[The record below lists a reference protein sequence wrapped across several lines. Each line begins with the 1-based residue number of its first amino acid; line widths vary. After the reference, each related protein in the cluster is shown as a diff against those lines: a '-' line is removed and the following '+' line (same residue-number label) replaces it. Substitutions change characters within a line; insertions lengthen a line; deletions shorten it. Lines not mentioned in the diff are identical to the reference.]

1 MAAFSALMAQDTQ
14 LSILSSSIMGELD
27 AALKSGSE
35 ARRIDML
42 ARVAN
47 VFAADASRYSE
58 EQLRFFDDIMVRLID
73 SVGTSARATLAAKL
87 ALIANAPSGVIHA
100 LAFDHDIQVAGPV
113 LTRSERLQE
122 QALLASAK
130 TKSLQH
136 LLAISRRRDLSE
148 AVTDLLIERGDRK
161 LNLSTARNKSARISD
176 FGFRLLVKW
185 ATGDDELA
193 AVVGLRSDIPRPHF
207 LVLLENASRS
217 VRGRL
222 GAANPQATSSAERI
236 VSDIVAADE
245 SKAPTRLAATR
256 ARLERQHRLGHL
268 TENEI
273 AQFAKDRKL
282 DETAVGLAIVCDM
295 PADVVER
302 ALTDQNSEMVL
313 ILAKVGGL
321 SPASTRAIL
330 ALRGPERGASSQDL
344 ERALDNYDR
353 LPVDTARRVLGFF
366 RDRAKASMAPAPE
379 RPLAVNCW

>member
-1 MAAFSALMAQDTQ
+1 MAAFSAFMAQDAQ
-14 LSILSSSIMGELD
+14 LSILGSSIMRELD
-27 AALKSGSE
+27 AALESGSE

-42 ARVAN
+42 ARVAD

-58 EQLRFFDDIMVRLID
+58 EQLRFFDEIMVRLID
-73 SVGTSARATLAAKL
+73 SAGTSARARLAAKL
-87 ALIANAPSGVIHA
+87 APIANAPSAVIHA

-113 LTRSERLQE
+113 LTRSKRLEE

-148 AVTDLLIERGDRK
+148 AVSDLLIERGDRK
-161 LNLSTARNKSARISD
+161 LNLSTARNQSARISD

-193 AVVGLRSDIPRPHF
+193 AVVGQRSDIPRPHF

-217 VRGRL
+217 VRARL
-222 GAANPQATSSAERI
+222 AAANPQATSSAERI

-245 SKAPTRLAATR
+245 APTRLAATR
-256 ARLERQHRLGHL
+256 ARLEWQHRLGRL

-273 AQFAKDRKL
+273 AQFAQDRKL
-282 DETAVGLAIVCDM
+282 DETAAGLAIVCDM

-302 ALTDQNSEMVL
+302 ALSGQNSEMAL
-313 ILAKVGGL
+313 ILAKVAGL

-330 ALRGPERGASSQDL
+330 ALAGPERGASSQDI

-353 LPVDTARRVLGFF
+353 LPVDTARRVLDFF
-366 RDRAKASMAPAPE
+366 RDRAKASLARAPE
-379 RPLAVNCW
+379 LPLAVNCW

>member
-1 MAAFSALMAQDTQ
+1 MAAFSALMVQDTQ
-14 LSILSSSIMGELD
+14 PSILSSSIMGELD

-35 ARRIDML
+35 TRRIDML

-58 EQLRFFDDIMVRLID
+58 EQLHFFDDVMVRLID

-87 ALIANAPSGVIHA
+87 APIANAPSGVIHA

-148 AVTDLLIERGDRK
+148 AVTDLLTERGDRK
-161 LNLSTARNKSARISD
+161 LNLSMARNKSARISD

-193 AVVGLRSDIPRPHF
+193 AVVGLRTDIPRPHF

-217 VRGRL
+217 VRARL
-222 GAANPQATSSAERI
+222 AVANPQAASSAERI

-245 SKAPTRLAATR
+245 SKAPARLTATR
-256 ARLERQHRLGHL
+256 ARLEHQHRLARL
-268 TENEI
+268 TESEI
-273 AQFAKDRKL
+273 AQFARDGKP

-313 ILAKVGGL
+313 ILAKVAGL

-330 ALRGPERGASSQDL
+330 ALRGPERGASSQDV

-353 LPVDTARRVLGFF
+353 LPVDAARRVLGFF
-366 RDRAKASMAPAPE
+366 RERAKASIAPPPE